1 LDLEG
6 FQPEVREATF
16 KLIEKLKAEG
26 NVVEAISFYRKL
38 NGIQLG

>member
-16 KLIEKLKAEG
+16 KLIKKLKTDGHTVAT
-26 NVVEAISFYRKL
+26 ISFYGKL